1 MSIRLHFGD
10 VLVRKWHDGTG
21 GLDGNELLQRRPDD
35 IRLHLHVMG
44 FPRIGA
50 HRHQRGYRPG
60 CARLPHNGR
69 QGCDDN
75 GGNANGF
82 NCSLHQNCRAVA
94 GPSPGGEDDGVYI
107 LAFEHF
113 SNLGTDFRIEA
124 VVGR

>member
-1 MSIRLHFGD
+1 MPKLQKGPAHTRSALLQETTMSIRLHFGD

-69 QGCDDN
+69 HPR
-75 GGNANGF
+75 F
-82 NCSLHQNCRAVA
+82 
-94 GPSPGGEDDGVYI
+94 
-107 LAFEHF
+107 
-113 SNLGTDFRIEA
+113 
-124 VVGR
+124 